1 MYAEGGWRKALTAH
15 QTESSPFK
23 KKTHGF
29 VVQDLVL
36 PCAFWLPSAC
46 VCVTVTRTRAP
57 RPQDLCPFSHPTS
70 CCQGRSGRIGAA
82 RRGWQRTSAR
92 PSPGWH
98 APRGASKPTSSR
110 ARLLSSFQ
118 LAAPAVKPP
127 SSHREQARERL
138 MGAS

>member
-57 RPQDLCPFSHPTS
+57 RPQDSCPFSHPTS
-70 CCQGRSGRIGAA
+70 CCQGRSGRIVAA
-82 RRGWQRTSAR
+82 RRGGRGHLPGLLLAGMHHEVPR
-92 PSPGWH
+92 SPPP
-98 APRGASKPTSSR
+98 AVPVSFP
-110 ARLLSSFQ
+110 LSSWQ
-118 LAAPAVKPP
+118 L
-127 SSHREQARERL
+127 QQ
-138 MGAS
+138 